1 MEGSQPNT
9 KFDILSMGFITPLE
23 NAVIV
28 RIDSKSSNDFFE
40 LEIVGGR
47 LYASFNLGMRTI
59 KIGEN
64 QVRVND
70 GSYHVLRFTR
80 NGVNTTLQ
88 IDDFPLERVTPE
100 GKQLHVFNTQSIIQ
114 LGGKWNPVLR

>member
-40 LEIVGGR
+40 LEIVSIYSTYFEINFCGIKNV
-47 LYASFNLGMRTI
+47 YFSFRS
-59 KIGEN
+59 EE
-64 QVRVND
+64 D
-70 GSYHVLRFTR
+70 Y
-80 NGVNTTLQ
+80 
-88 IDDFPLERVTPE
+88 TPPSTWE
-100 GKQLHVFNTQSIIQ
+100 
-114 LGGKWNPVLR
+114 

>member
-40 LEIVGGR
+40 LEIVSI
-47 LYASFNLGMRTI
+47 YRT
-59 KIGEN
+59 
-64 QVRVND
+64 
-70 GSYHVLRFTR
+70 
-80 NGVNTTLQ
+80 
-88 IDDFPLERVTPE
+88 
-100 GKQLHVFNTQSIIQ
+100 
-114 LGGKWNPVLR
+114 